1 MKEQDIERIIKIFNK
16 NFRNKDILL
25 IFEGSIETYIKM
37 NNFKFLLTRDD
48 MVLTDGKDKKL
59 KIDLYWANNVKIQEN
74 RIEID
79 MESDYM
85 ICIEVA

>member
-16 NFRNKDILL
+16 NFRNKDILI

>member
-1 MKEQDIERIIKIFNK
+1 
-16 NFRNKDILL
+16 
-25 IFEGSIETYIKM
+25 M